1 MGADFADYD
10 NDGWPDVFVDALGNQ
25 RYALFRNFKGAF
37 QYVSDPAGISRATRS
52 HSGWGAA
59 FVDYDN
65 DGWKD
70 LFVGQGHVM
79 DNIQLT
85 QPNLRY
91 LEPALLLRNEHGRFT
106 EIAAFDQK
114 KTVRGAAFGDLD
126 NDGCIDIVLNNLG
139 EHASILHNQCGKANH
154 WLTVNTIGAASNRD
168 GIGARIKLV
177 TAAGEQFA
185 MVSTAASYLSAS
197 DKRVH
202 FGLGRESTVR
212 ELEISWPSGA
222 VDRLTNLTVDKI
234 VTVRERSSE
243 AR

>member
-1 MGADFADYD
+1 
-10 NDGWPDVFVDALGNQ
+10 
-25 RYALFRNFKGAF
+25 
-37 QYVSDPAGISRATRS
+37 
-52 HSGWGAA
+52 
-59 FVDYDN
+59 
-65 DGWKD
+65 
-70 LFVGQGHVM
+70 M